1 MPTIA
6 DRYAAAQ
13 RAAITAAAE
22 AAILDGAST
31 AAVAAGPT
39 LEDIAAAHA
48 RSERV
53 HRYLDAV
60 EAHAPAEMARL
71 NDILDVVKDH
81 DVLRRLIV
89 LQGVVEHLDAARLLL
104 SDDDLLAD
112 VIAARLGGPITT
124 ALHAHGLAAYDGYH
138 HAGLTD
144 RAISALRVLTAA
156 LTSAPP
162 VKP

>member
-22 AAILDGAST
+22 AAILDGTST
-31 AAVAAGPT
+31 AAEGTGPT

-53 HRYLDAV
+53 RRYLDAV
-60 EAHAPAEMARL
+60 EAHAPAELARL
-71 NDILDVVKDH
+71 SAILDAVKDRE
-81 DVLRRLIV
+81 VLRRLIV
-89 LQGVVEHLDAARLLL
+89 LQGVAEHLDAARLLL
-104 SDDDLLAD
+104 ADHDLLSEL
-112 VIAARLGGPITT
+112 IAARLGGPITA
-124 ALHAHGLAAYDGYH
+124 ALHAHGLATYDGYH

-156 LTSAPP
+156 LTSPP

>member
-22 AAILDGAST
+22 AAILDGTS
-31 AAVAAGPT
+31 AAAEAAGPT
-39 LEDIAAAHA
+39 LEDVAAAHA

-60 EAHAPAEMARL
+60 EAHAPAELARL
-71 NDILDVVKDH
+71 STILDAVADRE
-81 DVLRRLIV
+81 VLRRLIV
-89 LQGVVEHLDAARLLL
+89 LQGVVEHLDTARLLL
-104 SDDDLLAD
+104 SDHDLLSEL
-112 VIAARLGGPITT
+112 IAARLGGPITP

>member
-1 MPTIA
+1 MPTTA

-22 AAILDGAST
+22 AAILDGIST

-48 RSERV
+48 QSERA

-60 EAHAPAEMARL
+60 EAHAPAELARL
-71 NDILDVVKDH
+71 STILDAVADRE
-81 DVLRRLIV
+81 VLRRLIV

-104 SDDDLLAD
+104 ADDYLLAD
-112 VIAARLGGPITT
+112 VIAARRGGPITP
-124 ALHAHGLAAYDGYH
+124 ALRANGFAVSDGYCESLS
-138 HAGLTD
+138 A
-144 RAISALRVLTAA
+144 RAIFALRVLTAA
-156 LTSAPP
+156 LTSPPP

>member
-1 MPTIA
+1 MPTLA

-13 RAAITAAAE
+13 RAALTSAAE
-22 AAILDGAST
+22 GALLDGTST

-48 RSERV
+48 QTERV

-71 NDILDVVKDH
+71 SDILDVVKDH

-89 LQGVVEHLDAARLLL
+89 LQGVAEHLDAARLLL
-104 SDDDLLAD
+104 ADDYLLAD
-112 VIAARLGGPITT
+112 VIAARRGGPITP
-124 ALHAHGLAAYDGYH
+124 ALRANGFVVSDGYCESLS
-138 HAGLTD
+138 A

-156 LTSAPP
+156 LTSPP

>member
-1 MPTIA
+1 MPTTA

-13 RAAITAAAE
+13 HAAILAAAE

-60 EAHAPAEMARL
+60 EAHAPAELARL
-71 NDILDVVKDH
+71 SAILDAVKDRE
-81 DVLRRLIV
+81 VLRRLIV
-89 LQGVVEHLDAARLLL
+89 LQGVVEHIDAARLLL
-104 SDDDLLAD
+104 SDHDLLAD
-112 VIAARLGGPITT
+112 LIAARLGGPITP

-144 RAISALRVLTAA
+144 KAVSALRVLAAA
-156 LTSAPP
+156 LTSTPP